1 MRWFWRG
8 PNRRLQAA
16 KARLARPS
24 QVLYASVQLKDKTQ
38 QAGAEEKKSS
48 DLLKELFHMKENQ
61 TQEHLTQ
68 RGCAVSILASC
79 QGLSG

>member
-1 MRWFWRG
+1 MDEVEQFSGGQPGWSTCPLRRGCGHRACTAEMRWFWRG

-38 QAGAEEKKSS
+38 QAGAEEKKV
-48 DLLKELFHMKENQ
+48 Q
-61 TQEHLTQ
+61 T
-68 RGCAVSILASC
+68 C
-79 QGLSG
+79 